1 MRIIAGALGGRNLK
15 TVEGPGYRPATAKV
29 REAIFSMLS
38 SRGVVWSG
46 LRVLDLFAGS
56 GGIGIEAL
64 SRGAGF
70 AVFVEQNPKAAEIIR
85 ENLKATKLEEQ
96 ALVMNCDALSA
107 LKRLEGKYRFDYIFM
122 DPPYNQ
128 ELERQALSC
137 LKTSALIDKQSTIII
152 EASLETSF
160 DYLESMGFLMEK
172 NKQYKTN
179 RHVFVYRGE

>member
-85 ENLKATKLEEQ
+85 
-96 ALVMNCDALSA
+96 
-107 LKRLEGKYRFDYIFM
+107 
-122 DPPYNQ
+122 
-128 ELERQALSC
+128 
-137 LKTSALIDKQSTIII
+137 
-152 EASLETSF
+152 
-160 DYLESMGFLMEK
+160 
-172 NKQYKTN
+172 
-179 RHVFVYRGE
+179 